1 MVAWSAGPPYTS
13 DDPRSNPA
21 EAYSFNTVKC
31 VFEKTKNKQ
40 KIGGGWSIKNIDA
53 TFSKK
58 CLLFVIL
65 ILDFRTEML
74 FIQDSVLS
82 LTEVGFEPTTV
93 KLLKVKALP

>member
-40 KIGGGWSIKNIDA
+40 KIGGGWSIKN
-53 TFSKK
+53 
-58 CLLFVIL
+58 LFKLFRIL
-65 ILDFRTEML
+65 MRHF
-74 FIQDSVLS
+74 QKNVYYLS
-82 LTEVGFEPTTV
+82 F
-93 KLLKVKALP
+93 

>member
-1 MVAWSAGPPYTS
+1 MFVILAVLSLLCDLGELY
-13 DDPRSNPA
+13 
-21 EAYSFNTVKC
+21 
-31 VFEKTKNKQ
+31 
-40 KIGGGWSIKNIDA
+40 KIR
-53 TFSKK
+53 
-58 CLLFVIL
+58 LLFVIL